1 MKLTETKFNEVLKQE
16 KPVLI
21 DFYADWCGPCKM
33 QAPILEQVSQ
43 ALEGQAIVGKVNVDE
58 ERNLARQYG
67 IMSIPT
73 LIVFKDGKEV
83 NRISGL
89 AQKDRLISM
98 VNAVK

>member
-1 MKLTETKFNEVLKQE
+1 MKLNETNFKEVLNQD

-21 DFYADWCGPCKM
+21 DFYADWCGPCRM
-33 QAPILEQVSQ
+33 QAPILDQVKD

-58 ERNLARQYG
+58 ERSLARQFSV
-67 IMSIPT
+67 MSIPT
-73 LIVFKDGKEV
+73 LIIFKDGKEV

-89 AQKDRLISM
+89 TQKDRLISL

>member
-1 MKLTETKFNEVLKQE
+1 MKLTETNFNEVLKQE